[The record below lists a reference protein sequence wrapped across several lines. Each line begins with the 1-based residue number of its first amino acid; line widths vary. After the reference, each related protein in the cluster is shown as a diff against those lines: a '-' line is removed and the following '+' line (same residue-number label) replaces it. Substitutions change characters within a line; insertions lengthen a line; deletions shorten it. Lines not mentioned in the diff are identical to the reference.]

1 MKTTASVLLHL
12 QNLFPNCNPIIT
24 SFITVSFRTS
34 FPPTSSYS
42 LHSSENHGPFSLL
55 WDWQELHLIKL
66 KVKGEAA
73 MSARRINDDTLKDTN
88 WHPLALF
95 CHVEMSTFAT
105 HCPGNAYLWLT
116 GIQVAA
122 FLLTDLCHQDQEV
135 HGQKRT
141 EELDLPAVRWRQAEA
156 AQRGPAESDRLKAN
170 LVKERERVKRF
181 SAVFLCHKVMMMNHN
196 FSLH

>member
-122 FLLTDLCHQDQEV
+122 FLLTDLCHQDLWRSTDRSE
-135 HGQKRT
+135 QKSSISLLWD
-141 EELDLPAVRWRQAEA
+141 E
-156 AQRGPAESDRLKAN
+156 GRLKQ
-170 LVKERERVKRF
+170 LKEDLLK
-181 SAVFLCHKVMMMNHN
+181 ATD
-196 FSLH
+196 